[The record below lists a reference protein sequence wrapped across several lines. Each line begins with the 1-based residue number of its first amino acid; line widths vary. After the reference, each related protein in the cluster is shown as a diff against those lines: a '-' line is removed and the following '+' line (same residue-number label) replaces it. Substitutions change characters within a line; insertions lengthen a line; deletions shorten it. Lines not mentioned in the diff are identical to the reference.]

1 MSTMSSRDRT
11 AAGTLELAGSL
22 ALAAVLVYVLATIA
36 GSLLDPSY
44 SQIRQHVSDLT
55 ATGAATWA
63 ALAPPYLLYNLLVA
77 GFAVEFYRASP
88 RDRLWRRGT
97 VLVVA
102 NAVAGVMMISV
113 FREDIGG
120 VARTAAGA
128 GHLMFAGLSSL
139 VIVVAALVYGL
150 AFRRSTR
157 LRPLA
162 TFSFAVGLGFAILGP
177 VAALAAAQKAEFAGL
192 AERGPI
198 GLFLLWLAVV
208 GWYAVVVGRQTHTQ

>member
-1 MSTMSSRDRT
+1 MSTVSSRDRIV
-11 AAGTLELAGSL
+11 AGTLELAGYL
-22 ALAAVLVYVLATIA
+22 ALAAAIVYVVATIA

-55 ATGAATWA
+55 ATGAATWT
-63 ALAPPYLLYNLLVA
+63 ALAPLYLLYNLLVV

-88 RDRLWRRGT
+88 RDRLWRLGT
-97 VLVVA
+97 ALLVA
-102 NAVAGVMMISV
+102 NAVAGVMMISL

-120 VARTAAGA
+120 VATTTAGA
-128 GHLMFAGLSSL
+128 GHVVFAGLSSL
-139 VIVVAALVYGL
+139 VIVFAALVYGF
-150 AFRRSTR
+150 AFRHSTQ

-162 TFSFAVGLGFAILGP
+162 TFSFAVGLGFALLGP
-177 VAALAAAQKAEFAGL
+177 VAALATAQKSEFAGI

-208 GWYAVVVGRQTHTQ
+208 GWHAVVVGRRTHTP